1 MFNDEWK
8 MAIEQ
13 RNTNLLTAF
22 LLSGWIREREDLK
35 LCEGYGNNNQIYY
48 GYREIL
54 NFLF

>member
-13 RNTNLLTAF
+13 RNTNLLAAF
-22 LLSGWIREREDLK
+22 LLSGWIREREDLN